1 MAKELT
7 VSMVY
12 GQALLE
18 ASEALETT
26 DLVTA
31 EARELIQLLDR
42 EPELFRLICTPVISG
57 ARRKQAVKEIFDGR
71 MRPELVNLLY
81 VMIDKDRA
89 GILRDV
95 LRYYQGLV
103 RAERG
108 VVLGT
113 VVSAKPLSEEQKANF
128 ERETGKLIKK
138 KVRLDNQVEPRVLG
152 GVRIMV
158 EGKVLD
164 TTVETRLRELTE
176 QLA

>member
-18 ASEALETT
+18 ASQALGTT
-26 DLVTA
+26 ELVNA
-31 EARELIQLLDR
+31 EAGELADLLDR

-71 MRPELVNLLY
+71 LRPELVNLLY

-89 GILRDV
+89 GILRGV
-95 LRYYQGLV
+95 LRYYEGLV
-103 RAERG
+103 REEQG
-108 VVLGT
+108 MVLGT
-113 VVSAKPLSEEQKANF
+113 VVSARPLSEEQKANF
-128 ERETGKLIKK
+128 EQETGKLIGK
-138 KVRLDNQVEPRVLG
+138 KVRLENQVEPRVLG

-164 TTVETRLRELTE
+164 TTVETRLKELTE